1 MVTRMSR
8 LPLNTLPTFR
18 TVAELQN
25 LRAAAEALHLTH
37 SAVSQQ
43 IRQLEDN
50 LGFALFEREG
60 RRIVLNAAGA
70 AFLCSVHSALT
81 QLEDGVQTARLAS
94 ETVEKKLRI
103 SVVPSFAH
111 RWLLPRLERWH
122 ARHPD
127 IALEIIASQQ
137 VVDLQRDGFHAAVR
151 EGIGPWPGVQA
162 DRLFDDPMPLIVVG
176 CAVDARRLVGAEP
189 AMFLKEPLLGDRR
202 AWQAWFAAA
211 GLQASFNTV
220 AEFNDMGLMLQAA
233 EQGLGLTLARELFAA
248 DAIRRGKLIRLS
260 PVSVE
265 YDSGHAIHLVYR
277 PALRDWPVLAALR
290 EWITEELAAS
300 RVAMLQEAEAGQDVQ
315 KSEPIV
321 SK

>member
-1 MVTRMSR
+1 MSR

-25 LRAAAEALHLTH
+25 LRAAADALHLTH

-50 LGFALFEREG
+50 LGFALFDRQG

-70 AFLCSVHSALT
+70 ALLCSVQSAIV
-81 QLEDGVQTARLAS
+81 QLEDGVQTARMAS
-94 ETVEKKLRI
+94 AGVEKKLRI

-111 RWLLPRLERWH
+111 RWLLPRLERW
-122 ARHPD
+122 RTRYPD
-127 IALEIIASQQ
+127 IALEITASQQ

-151 EGIGPWPGVQA
+151 EGIGPWQGVLA

-176 CAVDARRLVGAEP
+176 CAVDARRLVGAP
-189 AMFLKEPLLGDRR
+189 PGAFLKEPLLGDRR
-202 AWQAWFAAA
+202 AWQAWFACA
-211 GLQASFNTV
+211 GIQVPFNTV

-233 EQGLGLTLARELFAA
+233 EQGLGLTLARELLAA
-248 DAIRRGKLIRLS
+248 DAIRNGKLIRLS
-260 PVSVE
+260 PISVA
-265 YDSGHAIHLVYR
+265 YDSAHAIHLVYR

-300 RVAMLQEAEAGQDVQ
+300 RAALLQDAMDIRDGPPATSG
-315 KSEPIV
+315 V